1 MPCMQYYP
9 LKFIVYIKC
18 MYIAN
23 SLSKERLALTGIH
36 FLYPN
41 PKCRYGYVMG
51 LSSPAKFATNLVLSR
66 NISKVRIL
74 IANSSIP

>member
-1 MPCMQYYP
+1 MTCMQYYP
-9 LKFIVYIKC
+9 LKFIAYIKC

-23 SLSKERLALTGIH
+23 SLSKERLALTSTH
-36 FLYPN
+36 LLYPN
-41 PKCRYGYVMG
+41 PKYRYGYVIG
-51 LSSPAKFATNLVLSR
+51 LSSPARFATNLVLSR

>member
-1 MPCMQYYP
+1 MQYHP
-9 LKFIVYIKC
+9 LIFIVYMKY
-18 MYIAN
+18 MNIAN
-23 SLSKERLALTGIH
+23 SLSKERIALTSIH
-36 FLYPN
+36 LLYPN

-66 NISKVRIL
+66 NISKVCIL

>member
-1 MPCMQYYP
+1 MQYYP
-9 LKFIVYIKC
+9 LMFIVYMKY

-23 SLSKERLALTGIH
+23 SLSKERIALTSIH
-36 FLYPN
+36 LLYPN

>member
-1 MPCMQYYP
+1 MTCMQYYP
-9 LKFIVYIKC
+9 LMFIVYIKC

-23 SLSKERLALTGIH
+23 SLSKERLALTSIH
-36 FLYPN
+36 LLYPN